1 MQPHNPI
8 CLQMCSG
15 KRTPSCHP
23 QNTARLNLIEKDLK
37 LSSRVLVFPSL
48 NYCTIFLFILS
59 HPGTARPERGC
70 QCSRV
75 GALLPGTPTSAC
87 TIYTSSVQS
96 FIDAKVLQLRF
107 KALNSCAQI
116 YLKDPPWSPY
126 VLNCQ
131 RGQNWQLAQP
141 AGDVT
146 VSLWR

>member
-1 MQPHNPI
+1 
-8 CLQMCSG
+8 MCSG
-15 KRTPSCHP
+15 KRTSSCHP

-37 LSSRVLVFPSL
+37 LSIRVLVFSSL
-48 NYCTIFLFILS
+48 NYCSIFL
-59 HPGTARPERGC
+59 
-70 QCSRV
+70 V
-75 GALLPGTPTSAC
+75 GALYSVPPRHSSPRAWPPALLCVGSAHLSPPTSAC
-87 TIYTSSVQS
+87 AIYTSSVQS

-146 VSLWR
+146 VSLWH